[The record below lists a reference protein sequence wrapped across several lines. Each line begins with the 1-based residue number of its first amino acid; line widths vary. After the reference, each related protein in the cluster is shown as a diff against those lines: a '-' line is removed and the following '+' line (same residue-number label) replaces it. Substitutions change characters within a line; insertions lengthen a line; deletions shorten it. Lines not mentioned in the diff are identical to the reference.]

1 MSVYGGLVPLGLA
14 LTRSHSKWAFIL
26 IRIIAPENTKCNG
39 FFGIFPGEY
48 APCGKETAPPR
59 RGLKPSP
66 GERVAARRA
75 DGCGA
80 NQLVLFVNLPINVPC
95 CPTPVKNQRFLPAPP
110 GRSLC
115 GRVKTL
121 PYGWVRS
128 PKALSWG
135 EGGRAQAR
143 SGVGR
148 YCVPPQSACSADS
161 PSREGPLREGQDPPL
176 RVGGDG
182 GLTFGWDCHASL
194 RTGSQ

>member
-115 GRVKTL
+115 GWVKTR

-143 SGVGR
+143 SGVGQTSWR
-148 YCVPPQSACSADS
+148 Y
-161 PSREGPLREGQDPPL
+161 L
-176 RVGGDG
+176 
-182 GLTFGWDCHASL
+182 
-194 RTGSQ
+194 